1 MHFNEYQ
8 QATAQT
14 AIYPQGLTYPSL
26 GLCGEAGEVAELIK
40 KMHRD
45 DAGILTPERQAKLEK
60 ELGDVLWY
68 VSEVA
73 RQAGLELNDIALVN
87 LGKLARR
94 AQEGKINGDGS
105 ER

>member
-8 QATAQT
+8 RAAAET
-14 AIYPQGLTYPSL
+14 AIYPEGLTYPAL
-26 GLCGEAGEVAELIK
+26 GLCGEAGEVAELVK
-40 KMHRD
+40 KMIRD
-45 DAGILTPERQAKLEK
+45 DAGVLTPERRANLKK

-73 RQAGLELNDIALVN
+73 RQAGLELNEIALVN
-87 LGKLARR
+87 IDKLARR